1 MIAERLK
8 KVLHQHIN
16 DYLSLYTFVAGLLL
30 MGIIFGA
37 ILVNCLPYESRSDLL
52 RYLQQFFGELAK
64 NQIADPRL
72 LFKESLFHDL
82 QYLILIWV
90 LGLSVIGLPLIFLLI
105 FVKGIF
111 LGFTVGFLV
120 SQMGMKG
127 LMAVLVSVFPQNLLI
142 IPNYLFITVLSV
154 AFSLKMIRQL
164 LMKTRNQPMLP
175 QFINYGLVLASTV
188 LVAAFA
194 SGYEAYVS
202 PALIRLFIS

>member
-8 KVLHQHIN
+8 KVLHQHIS
-16 DYLSLYTFVAGLLL
+16 DYLSLYTFVTGLLL

-37 ILVNCLPYESRSDLL
+37 IVVNCLPYESKNDLL
-52 RYLQQFFGELAK
+52 HYLQQFFGELAK
-64 NQIADPRL
+64 NQVADPRA
-72 LFKESLFHDL
+72 LFKDSLFHDL

-127 LMAVLVSVFPQNLLI
+127 LMAILVSIFPQNLLI
-142 IPNYLFITVLSV
+142 IPNYLFIAVLSV

-188 LVAAFA
+188 LIAAIA

-202 PALIRLFIS
+202 PALIRLFIA